1 MPSKVLTA
9 RSKLGV
15 ASRRADPNQIAAA
28 RQELAAAKLE
38 AYIAKVVAEA
48 PPLSPE
54 QRDRLSL
61 LFRPAG
67 GVTA

>member
-1 MPSKVLTA
+1 MQSAVLTA

-15 ASRRADPNQIAAA
+15 AARRADPHEIAEA
-28 RQELAAAKLE
+28 RQALAAAKLE

-54 QRDRLSL
+54 QCDRLSML
-61 LFRPAG
+61 LRPAG
-67 GVTA
+67 GATA